1 MKKLLLFLSI
11 AVLSLSKGYAQNDLV
26 VFSEQGEQFYVVIDG
41 VKQNAKPETNVKV
54 TGLRQ
59 PMVTAKVIFGDGK
72 TPDVDQKIYFMW
84 EGENKQGWEFS
95 YAVVKK
101 GDVYKIKPRSGAQIV
116 QAPPPAG
123 QTVVVY
129 STTPPPAVVESTTI
143 STTTTSG
150 AAPVGTGVSV
160 GVNANG
166 TGFNMNVNVTDP
178 TMMGTGTNSST
189 MTTTTTTSSTTTSSG
204 YTGTAAPAP
213 APAGNV
219 YVLEGYNGPHNCNW
233 PMSPGDF
240 ESAKGS
246 IKSKS
251 FEDSKFTMAKQ
262 ILGSNCMLSSQVKEV
277 MMLFDFENTR
287 LDFAKF
293 AWGKT
298 FDYGNYYKL
307 NDAFQFES
315 SIDDLNKYIEGHK

>member
-1 MKKLLLFLSI
+1 MKKLLLFLLVFVI
-11 AVLSLSKGYAQNDLV
+11 ASAAKQSLAQNDLV
-26 VFSEQGEQFYVVIDG
+26 IFSEQGEKFYIVIDG

-116 QAPPPAG
+116 QTPPPAG

-129 STTPPPAVVESTTI
+129 STTPPPAIEATTTTI

-150 AAPVGTGVSV
+150 ATPTGDNVNVGMNMNGV
-160 GVNANG
+160 
-166 TGFNMNVNVTDP
+166 GFNMNVSVTDP
-178 TMMGTGTNSST
+178 TMAGTSTSST
-189 MTTTTTTSSTTTSSG
+189 TMTSTTTTSTTTSGGVYSPSPS
-204 YTGTAAPAP
+204 API
-213 APAGNV
+213 
-219 YVLEGYNGPHNCNW
+219 YVLPGYNGPYGCPM
-233 PMSPGDF
+233 PMSDADCS
-240 ESAKGS
+240 SAKQS

-251 FEDSKFTMAKQ
+251 FEDSKLTVAKQ
-262 ILGSNCMLSSQVKEV
+262 ILGSNCMLSSQVKDV
-277 MMLFDFENTR
+277 MMLFDFEASR

-293 AWGKT
+293 AYGKT
-298 FDYGNYYKL
+298 FDPGNYYKL
-307 NDAFQFES
+307 NDAFDFES
-315 SIDDLNKYIEGHK
+315 SIDELNKYINSHK